1 MKVAMPLAK
10 NVLAPLGLSAAM
22 SAILGASLLGDVL
35 SKGFSGKGVIRAGYG
50 SKRPSLKKF

>member
-22 SAILGASLLGDVL
+22 SAIDGGIWMFD
-35 SKGFSGKGVIRAGYG
+35 SGKKICLVQEQQ
-50 SKRPSLKKF
+50 P